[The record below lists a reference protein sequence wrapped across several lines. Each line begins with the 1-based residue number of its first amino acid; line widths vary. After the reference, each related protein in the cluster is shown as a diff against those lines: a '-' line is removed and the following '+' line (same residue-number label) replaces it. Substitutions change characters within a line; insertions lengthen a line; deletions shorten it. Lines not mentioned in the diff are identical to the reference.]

1 MQDIASVHSEKG
13 NQPVKLNLARALI
26 GVVLLVN
33 VQSALSFLI
42 WPGAYAG
49 GFELSGEV
57 GDAML
62 RGMGVLFLMWN
73 VPYAVALWH
82 PIRHRV
88 SLFEAVAM
96 QTIGLVGETFIYT
109 SLSAV
114 HGMARLSLARF
125 IIFDSLGL
133 LLLVVAVWLTW
144 ERRFRTAS

>member
-1 MQDIASVHSEKG
+1 MQDFAATHREKG

-26 GVVLLVN
+26 GVVLLIN

-42 WPGAYAG
+42 WPSAYAG

-82 PIRHRV
+82 PIRHRI
-88 SLFEAVAM
+88 SLYEAVAM
-96 QTIGLVGETFIYT
+96 QAIGLVGETYIYT
-109 SLSAV
+109 SLTAV
-114 HGMARLSLARF
+114 HSIARSSIARF
-125 IIFDSLGL
+125 IAFDSLGL
-133 LLLVVAVWLTW
+133 LLLVLAVWITW
-144 ERRFRTAS
+144 GRRLRTAS